1 MDETPASRRLHR
13 SPPPGTPAEPVA
25 YDPNSPEENQL
36 LSRGRE
42 SDGRAVEQLLEEVE
56 TQAEPEPLVRVEGL
70 RGRAAIVTGGSTG
83 IGRAVGRA
91 RAPARVNVAFN
102 YLQEDGE
109 EGWATAERTAAELE
123 AHEVEVFHRPVDCTD
138 PKAVAGFVADALARF
153 ESLHILVNNA
163 GTSRAGTLSELSG
176 EDWEVVLRTN
186 LSGTFYFIREVSPIF
201 RKQEY
206 GKIVNVSSVHGIR
219 SEVGLGTLSASKA
232 GILALT
238 RTAALELGPANVNV
252 NAVAPGYI
260 RTSRLTRDVSAETL
274 DRVRAHSAL
283 GRLGDPQDVADA
295 VLFLCSE
302 AARHITGIVLPVDG
316 GYLL

>member
-1 MDETPASRRLHR
+1 MADNL
-13 SPPPGTPAEPVA
+13 PPHS
-25 YDPNSPEENQL
+25 YDPSSQDEGMM
-36 LSRGRE
+36 LSGARAG
-42 SDGRAVEQLLEEVE
+42 DGRAVEQLLEEVE
-56 TQAEPEPLVRVEGL
+56 TRAEAEALVRVGGL
-70 RGRAAIVTGGSTG
+70 RGKAAIVTGGSTG
-83 IGRAVGRA
+83 IGRAVGIALA
-91 RAPARVNVAFN
+91 RSGVNVAFN
-102 YLQEDGE
+102 YLQEEGE
-109 EGWATAERTAAELE
+109 DGWATAERTAAELQD
-123 AHEVEVFHRPVDCTD
+123 HEVEVFHRPVDCTD
-138 PKAVAGFVADALARF
+138 PKAVAGFVADTLERF
-153 ESLHILVNNA
+153 KGLHILVNNA
-163 GTSRAGTLSELSG
+163 GISRSGTLSELSE
-176 EDWEVVLRTN
+176 EDWDVVLRTN
-186 LSGTFYFIREVSPIF
+186 LSGTFHFIREVAPIF

-219 SEVGLGTLSASKA
+219 SETGLGNLSASKA

-238 RTAALELGPANVNV
+238 RTAALEMGPTNVNV